1 MALVFCSSGE
11 MEKMLASFGAD
22 FSKSIQNKRKK
33 LDTFTQASLQS
44 SNKKMKEMTHKQQ
57 QERLAANSSM
67 S

>member
-1 MALVFCSSGE
+1 

-57 QERLAANSSM
+57 QERLASS
-67 S
+67 SITK